1 MLSEKDLENLAELS
15 RIRLAKTE
23 EKKLLGDLEKILAYV
38 AELNEVSTDGI
49 PSMAGLR
56 LAEAGYGHAEA
67 GGAIAVNKMRSDDPA
82 STSRSEVGDSMRLP
96 NETAR
101 AAFPESEEGFLRVP
115 PVFE

>member
-67 GGAIAVNKMRSDDPA
+67 GGTIAVNKMRSDEGGA
-82 STSRSEVGDSMRLP
+82 RLP

-101 AAFPESEEGFLRVP
+101 AEFPESEEGFLRVP